1 MNETWLFMSAQV
13 RQDFWFFLIEEENL
27 CDEYS
32 AAKSHN

>member
-1 MNETWLFMSAQV
+1 MKCGSLCEHNV